1 MHFCC
6 DKLVDFSVL
15 GKAKTCYDETDKKL
29 TKGCS
34 TIQEKDCCNNQAI
47 VKVADDAFNKTTTTL
62 NSETLFFISTSSN
75 FYANSL
81 FYEFTEDKS
90 SFQTYRPPLLSI
102 DIIILND
109 TFLI

>member
-29 TKGCS
+29 TTGCS
-34 TIQEKDCCNNQAI
+34 TIQEKDCCNNQTI

-62 NSETLFFISTSSN
+62 NSETLFFIITSSN
-75 FYANSL
+75 YYANSL

>member
-6 DKLVDFSVL
+6 NKLVDFAIL
-15 GKAKTCYDETDKKL
+15 GKAKVCNEEIVRKSSKECTTL
-29 TKGCS
+29 
-34 TIQEKDCCNNQAI
+34 QEKDCCNNQTI

-75 FYANSL
+75 FYTNSL